1 MSLWQI
7 VYWVTPANTVW
18 ALLVSVAVVAAVIIA
33 ARRHGESVTTVCRT
47 ALGGY
52 FLLVVV
58 ATFSL
63 GYDAGGSGHLESGGL
78 AYFFAGGENLGSME
92 KEMIVREAL
101 ANVLMFT
108 LFPPL
113 IKLSWPGVRLWA
125 ALCACAAFSFLIEL
139 SQMLAGGGRVAD
151 VDDFTLNSL
160 GGAIGVLVFMA
171 ADRLAGLSGNGRRAR
186 HRRGHEEGATTR

>member
-7 VYWVTPANTVW
+7 VYWVTPTNTVL
-18 ALLVSVAVVAAVIIA
+18 ALLFSLGAVAALIIA
-33 ARRHGESVTTVCRT
+33 ARRHRENVSTVCRT

-52 FLLVVV
+52 LLLVVV

-78 AYFFAGGENLGSME
+78 AYFFAGGENLGTME

-113 IKLSWPGVRLWA
+113 IKLSWPGAKLWA

-139 SQMLAGGGRVAD
+139 AQMLAGGGRVAD

-171 ADRLAGLSGNGRRAR
+171 AERLADLSGNGRRAR
-186 HRRGHEEGATTR
+186 HRRGHEEEASAR